1 MSGSA
6 PRLATVVISV
16 VSIFAALDV
25 ALGVIPG
32 WWISWAAILKP
43 LHGILLGPI
52 AGPFAA
58 IVGGLIGNFLWPQT
72 AVLSVFTWVPGVL
85 GAFAAGLM
93 VRSRKYPLW
102 TLVAAVFAVLIIA
115 FYLHPVGNLVALW
128 ALYDKVIALVLV
140 FPAAKLISMMKTE
153 DGLNL
158 KWLAPAV
165 GLVSFIGTEIDD
177 ITGNVLFMFLEL
189 YKLFGFSAEDLIPL
203 YFGGAFIMP
212 AQRILIALLA
222 TVVAV
227 PILKVFEKNKIISWP
242 LT

>member
-1 MSGSA
+1 
-6 PRLATVVISV
+6 
-16 VSIFAALDV
+16 
-25 ALGVIPG
+25 
-32 WWISWAAILKP
+32 
-43 LHGILLGPI
+43 
-52 AGPFAA
+52 
-58 IVGGLIGNFLWPQT
+58 
-72 AVLSVFTWVPGVL
+72 
-85 GAFAAGLM
+85 
-93 VRSRKYPLW
+93 
-102 TLVAAVFAVLIIA
+102 
-115 FYLHPVGNLVALW
+115 
-128 ALYDKVIALVLV
+128 VIALVLV